1 MSLWGFFSQGP
12 EKGGQIGESQ
22 MNEDDT
28 IRALLLL

>member
-12 EKGGQIGESQ
+12 EKGGQIGETQ